1 MSSQARILLVEDDR
15 DVITSLTESLA
26 SQDYEVDF
34 AEDLTTAR
42 ALLAQRPPSV
52 VLLDIHL
59 PGAPRGGLDL
69 LAKLRES
76 QPDLPVIMVSG
87 KDSKQNLLEAGAL
100 GVKHFLAKGEF
111 GEKELFAAIG
121 DVLKRQPDNGAPAR
135 LGVARL
141 LGESLAMRQL
151 KAQIQ
156 RYAPLD
162 MPVMIL
168 GPTGS
173 GKEEVAHALHEEA
186 PGRNAKPLVVVNCAA
201 IPESIMESHLFGHRR
216 GSFTEATHDHVG
228 LIRQAEGGTL
238 FLDEVGEL
246 SPAAQQR
253 FLRFLET
260 GEVQPVGDRSSFRVQ
275 TRVVTASHQEL
286 DRLVAQGRFREDLW
300 FRIHVLSLVV
310 PALKERPEDLQV
322 LCRHFQGLASARN
335 LLPMRELSR
344 EGERFLAGYSWP
356 GNLRELRNLMFRILA
371 GTSGPVTLE
380 ELKGLLVSGGGASPI
395 SRRGTFMNDPLVGFF
410 PQVVEEIQPL
420 RSWRSRLVQVYVQRA
435 LDLCGGNVTRASE
448 ILQVDRTTLYAYLA
462 ESHGN
467 ARDV

>member
-1 MSSQARILLVEDDR
+1 MSPQARILLVEDDR
-15 DVITSLTESLA
+15 DVISSLTESLA

-34 AEDLTTAR
+34 AEDATTAR
-42 ALLAQRPPSV
+42 ALLAQRPPRL
-52 VLLDIHL
+52 VLMDIQL

-76 QPDLPVIMVSG
+76 HPELPVIMVSG

-100 GVKHFLAKGEF
+100 GVKYFLSKGEF

-121 DVLKRQPDNGAPAR
+121 DVLKRPLEHETPTR
-135 LGVARL
+135 TGVARL

-173 GKEEVAHALHEEA
+173 GKEEVANALHEEA
-186 PGRNAKPLVVVNCAA
+186 PGRCSKPIVVVNCAA
-201 IPESIMESHLFGHRR
+201 IPESIMESHLFGHKR
-216 GSFTEATHDHVG
+216 GSFTGATHDHVG

-238 FLDEVGEL
+238 FLDEIGEL

-260 GEVQPVGDRSSFRVQ
+260 GELQPVGDRSTFRVQ
-275 TRVVTASHQEL
+275 SRVITASHQEL
-286 DRLVAQGRFREDLW
+286 DRLVVQGRFREDLW
-300 FRIHVLSLVV
+300 FRIHVLSLSV
-310 PALKERPEDLQV
+310 PALKERVEDLPV
-322 LCRHFQGLASARN
+322 LCRHFQSLASDRN
-335 LLPMRELSR
+335 HLSVRELTPDAQ
-344 EGERFLAGYSWP
+344 RFLSGYSWP

-371 GTSGPVTLE
+371 GSKGPVTLE
-380 ELKGLLVSGGGASPI
+380 ELKTLLVSNGSESSI
-395 SRRGTFMNDPLVGFF
+395 SRHAPFTNNLNVEIF
-410 PQVVEEIQPL
+410 PQSVGEIQPL
-420 RSWRSRLVQVYVQRA
+420 RSWRSRLVQVYVQRT

-448 ILQVDRTTLYAYLA
+448 ILQVDRTTLYAYLS
-462 ESHGN
+462 ETHGHERN
-467 ARDV
+467 T

>member
-15 DVITSLTESLA
+15 DVISSLTESLA

-42 ALLAQRPPSV
+42 ALLAQRPPGL

-76 QPDLPVIMVSG
+76 HPDLPVIMVSG

-100 GVKHFLAKGEF
+100 GVKYFLSKGEF

-121 DVLKRQPDNGAPAR
+121 DVLKRPVDTADPAR
-135 LGVARL
+135 QGVARL

-162 MPVMIL
+162 MPVMIM

-173 GKEEVAHALHEEA
+173 GKEEVARALHEEA
-186 PGRNAKPLVVVNCAA
+186 PGRGAKPLVVVNCAA
-201 IPESIMESHLFGHRR
+201 IPESIMESHLFGHKR
-216 GSFTEATHDHVG
+216 GSFTGATHDHVG

-238 FLDEVGEL
+238 FLDEIGEL

-260 GEVQPVGDRSSFRVQ
+260 GEVQPVGDRGSFRVQ
-275 TRVVTASHQEL
+275 TRVLTASHQEL
-286 DRLVAQGRFREDLW
+286 DRLVALGRFREDLW
-300 FRIHVLSLVV
+300 FRIHVLSLTV
-310 PALKERPEDLQV
+310 PALKERPEDLPV
-322 LCRHFQGLASARN
+322 LCRHFQALASARN
-335 LLPMRELSR
+335 HLPLRELSR
-344 EGERFLAGYSWP
+344 EAERFLAGYSWP
-356 GNLRELRNLMFRILA
+356 GNLRELRNIMFRVLA

-395 SRRGTFMNDPLVGFF
+395 SPRATLVNDPSVGFF
-410 PQVVEEIQPL
+410 PQSVEEIQPL
-420 RSWRSRLVQVYVQRA
+420 RSWRSRLVQTYVQRA

-448 ILQVDRTTLYAYLA
+448 ILQVDRTTLYAYMVDPHENNRAL
-462 ESHGN
+462 
-467 ARDV
+467 